1 MRALALKEMAVLWL
15 LPPLL
20 GAAGTLGF
28 APYGYYGLTLLA
40 YAGLIALW
48 WSSGVGRSALMGF
61 LFGLGYFASGLY
73 WVFIS
78 THYYG
83 GAPAAVGVFL
93 VVALSLL
100 MSLYFALAGALSGV
114 MRNLPRSLWSLLL
127 VPGIILMTEL
137 LRARLGTGFP
147 WLSPGYALT
156 DAPVH
161 DLIPVVGVYGVGSL
175 LIAVAGALVLLVRGY
190 LRERLLVLGLFVAT
204 PFAVWAMPA
213 ALSWTQAADSAI
225 PVAVLQG
232 NIPQGEKWQRERRS
246 EILERYRKLTSE
258 ARGARLIVW
267 PEVTLPA
274 LEQHVQPFIDD
285 VDRRARARRQTVL
298 LGVLATPDGELYNA
312 VLAKGMDSGR
322 YYKRHLV
329 PYGEYF
335 PVPDFLL
342 PLLKGVNLR
351 YSDFTHGPEAQTLI
365 RVDGM
370 AIGLSICFEDAFG
383 YEIRKALPEAGL
395 LVNMTNDAWFEDS
408 TAPHQHLQIARMRA
422 MEAGRPMLRAANT
435 GISAIISADG
445 RLLQASPQF
454 EVDSL
459 SMNVRPRSGATPYV
473 RFGDAPLWLF
483 ALIAVGGGM
492 GWALL
497 RRRL

>member
-1 MRALALKEMAVLWL
+1 
-15 LPPLL
+15 
-20 GAAGTLGF
+20 
-28 APYGYYGLTLLA
+28 
-40 YAGLIALW
+40 
-48 WSSGVGRSALMGF
+48 
-61 LFGLGYFASGLY
+61 
-73 WVFIS
+73 
-78 THYYG
+78 
-83 GAPAAVGVFL
+83 
-93 VVALSLL
+93 
-100 MSLYFALAGALSGV
+100 
-114 MRNLPRSLWSLLL
+114 
-127 VPGIILMTEL
+127 
-137 LRARLGTGFP
+137 
-147 WLSPGYALT
+147 
-156 DAPVH
+156 
-161 DLIPVVGVYGVGSL
+161 
-175 LIAVAGALVLLVRGY
+175 
-190 LRERLLVLGLFVAT
+190 
-204 PFAVWAMPA
+204 
-213 ALSWTQAADSAI
+213 
-225 PVAVLQG
+225 
-232 NIPQGEKWQRERRS
+232 
-246 EILERYRKLTSE
+246 
-258 ARGARLIVW
+258 VW